1 MTGHT
6 RIRWILGTLIA
17 GCAHAPKVQP
27 DARSG
32 PDGQRSSARILLPN
46 QSVTDDVSYADQ
58 DQTDWWRIEL
68 PGKPGVLSTQVRWD
82 NGNADV
88 NVDIFDGAGEPLST
102 SPPRGSKEK
111 KVLTQIDRPGTFY
124 IRVTAP
130 GKEDATVYTL
140 VANWDLPPPPP
151 PPDRP
156 IEDRPVKKRRNHEP
170 HEPKP
175 VAEKPPG
182 DTVQGRI
189 VSAYREGP
197 QMVLYIDKG
206 SAAGVRTG
214 MTGSILSG
222 ATGEDPI
229 DGGSFKIVGVPA
241 PNRSI
246 AKSSVHAVGKNNRV
260 SINLGR

>member
-1 MTGHT
+1 MMTK
-6 RIRWILGTLIA
+6 RVRWCLTLLLA
-17 GCAHAPKVQP
+17 GCAHAPAPAYQP

-32 PDGQRSSARILLPN
+32 PDGQRSGAKILQPN
-46 QSVTDDVSYADQ
+46 QTVTDDVSNADQ
-58 DQTDWWRIEL
+58 DMTDWWKIEL
-68 PGKPGVLSTQVRWD
+68 IGKPGVLATQVRWD
-82 NGNADV
+82 NGNADI
-88 NVDIFDGAGEPLST
+88 NVDIFDTAGEPLST

-111 KVLTQIDRPGTFY
+111 KVLTQIDRPGTIY

-130 GKEDATVYTL
+130 TRTDATVYTL

-151 PPDRP
+151 P
-156 IEDRPVKKRRNHEP
+156 EEKPVKKKRTPREP
-170 HEPKP
+170 REPKP
-175 VAEKPPG
+175 VAEKPAG

-206 SAAGVRTG
+206 SAAGVRPG
-214 MTGSILSG
+214 MSGSILSG
-222 ATGEDPI
+222 ATGEDPL
-229 DGGSFKIVGVPA
+229 DGGNFKIVGVPA

-260 SINLGR
+260 SITLSR